1 MPNLFSGQPRG
12 RALSGARAIAE
23 YIWDDPG
30 QERGAYDL
38 PREEFGLQEIN
49 GRLTGFS
56 NWIDIALAARV
67 GKRRARRQR
76 RASTAEVSGNTAA

>member
-1 MPNLFSGQPRG
+1 MANLFSGQPRG
-12 RALSGARAIAE
+12 RTLPGARSIAE

-30 QERGAYDL
+30 QKRAAYDL
-38 PREEFGLQEIN
+38 DREEFGLQEIN

-67 GKRRARRQR
+67 GKRRARRPR
-76 RASTAEVSGNTAA
+76 KAPAAETASTT